1 MKSTF
6 KEWYTPTPDE
16 LRRLW
21 LEGAII
27 LDANVLLDF
36 YLYPP
41 LTLAE
46 FFKVLENVAN
56 RLWLPH
62 QAGLEY
68 QQNRDKSLPQQRGIL
83 EQLIR
88 NLDDL
93 VYC

>member
-41 LTLAE
+41 PTLAE

-68 QQNRDKSLPQQRGIL
+68 QQNRIALQMTIYYQLFLAVFIHQRP
-83 EQLIR
+83 IR
-88 NLDDL
+88 S
-93 VYC
+93 